1 MRKPF
6 LAAAL
11 AAGAVFVAAA
21 CIMVMD
27 PETDTSSVPRG
38 EFRKTVEFR
47 PGGTLSLEND
57 IGNVEITGWEKDSV
71 EVFAQ
76 GTAEETGKTRRVRVY
91 GFWEL
96 KPDVEVRP
104 TDDGL
109 TIRTRAF
116 DGPGG
121 PAIVDYMIRVPN
133 SVILREIHIGEG
145 NLTVSDLFGRLEASL
160 DKGDLRV
167 SNFSG
172 SVDASVGEGQVDVE
186 VLDLRDDDS
195 IALVSRQGDIVLRL
209 EAGAGAGVEAEAPG
223 GEVRSDFDL
232 GLKTPASSV
241 KGRIGPGGA
250 EIRLKAADGKIE
262 IIAVKDVSGGVPD
275 NPAK

>member
-27 PETDTSSVPRG
+27 PETDVSSVPRG

-76 GTAEETGKTRRVRVY
+76 GTAEETGKTRRVRAY

-109 TIRTRAF
+109 TIRTRAL

-121 PAIVDYMIRVPN
+121 PATVDYMIRVPN
-133 SVILREIHIGEG
+133 SVILREIRIGEG

-223 GEVRSDFDL
+223 GEVRSEFDL
-232 GLKTPASSV
+232 GVKTPASSV

-250 EIRLKAADGKIE
+250 KIRLKAADGKIE
-262 IIAVKDVSGGVPD
+262 ILAVKDLPGGVPD

>member
-1 MRKPF
+1 MKKPF

-76 GTAEETGKTRRVRVY
+76 GTAEEAGKTRRVRAY

-121 PAIVDYMIRVPN
+121 PATVDYTIRVPN
-133 SVILREIHIGEG
+133 SVILREIRIGEG

-232 GLKTPASSV
+232 GVKTPASSV

-262 IIAVKDVSGGVPD
+262 ILAVKDVPGGVPD

>member
-1 MRKPF
+1 
-6 LAAAL
+6 
-11 AAGAVFVAAA
+11 
-21 CIMVMD
+21 MVMD

-76 GTAEETGKTRRVRVY
+76 GTAEETGKTRRVRAY